1 MFINIKKNIKNIK
14 ILVIGDCLLDAYFF
28 GNCERISP
36 ESPTP
41 VIVYD
46 NEKYELGGAGN
57 VASNLAALGA
67 EVYLSSVIAQDSMH
81 DIVNGLLKKKKINI
95 NLSIKSKSIKTI
107 VKKRIIAKNQ
117 QIVRLD
123 YEKYDEKKYAPLRK
137 KILIKLINK
146 IKFMDTIIISDYGKA
161 FLDERF
167 IQKIIISA
175 KKLGKTVIIDPRKR
189 NTNYNSFKKAD
200 YLTPN
205 LYELRVLKN
214 DLKNES
220 NEIKKLSKHIIKKY
234 NIKNLIV
241 TRSEKGLMF
250 ISKNKV
256 IKSHSKAKQVFD
268 VSGAGDTVVS
278 VIAVCLV
285 LKIEMKTIL
294 EIANVCA
301 SWVISFVGTK
311 SIDRDFFLE
320 NLNKRIKNV

>member
-1 MFINIKKNIKNIK
+1 MLINVKKNIRNIK

-57 VASNLAALGA
+57 VASNLSSLGA
-67 EVYLSSVIAQDSMH
+67 KVYLSSIIAQD
-81 DIVNGLLKKKKINI
+81 DQYKIVNKLLKEKKINTD
-95 NLSIKSKSIKTI
+95 LSIKTKNIRTIIKR
-107 VKKRIIAKNQ
+107 RIIAKNQ
-117 QIVRLD
+117 QIARLD
-123 YEKYDEKKYAPLRK
+123 YEKYDEKKFLSLRK
-137 KILIKLINK
+137 QVLKKLKNQ
-146 IKFMDTIIISDYGKA
+146 IKFMDAIVISDYGKGL
-161 FLDERF
+161 LDEIF
-167 IQKIIISA
+167 IQKIISSSN
-175 KKLGKTVIIDPRKR
+175 KLGKTVIIDPRKR

-214 DLKNES
+214 DLKNKS
-220 NEIKKLSKHIIKKY
+220 NEIKKLSKIILKKY
-234 NIKNLIV
+234 KIKNLII

-250 ISKNKV
+250 VNKTHI
-256 IKSHSKAKQVFD
+256 IKSYSKAKQVFD

-311 SIDRDFFLE
+311 SIHKDIFL
-320 NLNKRIKNV
+320 NSLNERIKNV